1 MAKRWWWC
9 VLDLTNRSFIRS
21 FMISDPATRFGCVPG
36 FHSRI
41 REAPKQAS
49 KVRQRFVETHRAGH
63 EAGGEDQD
71 RQRKIILPTTVRPCP
86 PPLWGPLP
94 RLIVV
99 QGQGGQGPRDQGRH
113 ARPSEVPADHQSS
126 SRVRGQ
132 VASQGQGAC
141 CTSQDGDQ
149 RTLGVRS
156 SSLSSSSS
164 SLVLASSKQQRNVP
178 PLHCSHVMLFPAGV
192 RMRRQGRREA
202 ERPLL
207 ECFILWGF
215 LGESI
220 SHHGQPARE

>member
-86 PPLWGPLP
+86 PPSGGLYLDSLWC
-94 RLIVV
+94 RVKEAKV
-99 QGQGGQGPRDQGRH
+99 QETKADMRDLQKYQQQQIIK
-113 ARPSEVPADHQSS
+113 APPVSVAKSPAK
-126 SRVRGQ
+126 VK
-132 VASQGQGAC
+132 
-141 CTSQDGDQ
+141 
-149 RTLGVRS
+149 
-156 SSLSSSSS
+156 
-164 SLVLASSKQQRNVP
+164 VLAA
-178 PLHCSHVMLFPAGV
+178 PAK
-192 RMRRQGRREA
+192 ME
-202 ERPLL
+202 
-207 ECFILWGF
+207 
-215 LGESI
+215 I
-220 SHHGQPARE
+220 SEH